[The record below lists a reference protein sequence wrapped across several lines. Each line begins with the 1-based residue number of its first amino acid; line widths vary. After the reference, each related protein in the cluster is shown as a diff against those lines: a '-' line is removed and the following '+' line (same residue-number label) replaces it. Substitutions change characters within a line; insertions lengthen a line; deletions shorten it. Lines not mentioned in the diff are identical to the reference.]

1 MHLKSASFWI
11 VFNILLGKPDYV
23 YPIITRV
30 VGKLVRYEDLNF
42 IFQYRFSPY
51 RPAKNMT
58 FFILESNGRRSLH
71 SISPLTLLAIVQ

>member
-42 IFQYRFSPY
+42 IFNIDFL
-51 RPAKNMT
+51 PADQRKT
-58 FFILESNGRRSLH
+58 
-71 SISPLTLLAIVQ
+71 